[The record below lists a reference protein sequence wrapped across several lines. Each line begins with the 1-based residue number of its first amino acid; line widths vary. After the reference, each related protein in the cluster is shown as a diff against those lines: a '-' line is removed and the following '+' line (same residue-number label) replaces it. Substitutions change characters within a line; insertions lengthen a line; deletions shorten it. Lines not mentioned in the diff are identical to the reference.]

1 MSTQWLPQPLCAGL
15 AAAAFLLIGCGGN
28 TSLPQTFGP
37 AQSRSILAP
46 ITQSDPHFA
55 VTSTTFE
62 NDKRVPQSMVYNGIA
77 GSTCTGGDKSPQLSW
92 HGAPSATHSYTV
104 LMFDVTASFTH
115 WGMYNI
121 PASTTS
127 LPENAGVAGS
137 TFGPQVINDFF
148 AAAKYDGPCPPPGL
162 VHHYVITV
170 FAIDCTLD
178 LPSPPGF
185 PPVGETLLYAL
196 LEGRAHIIA
205 TTSITGL
212 YST

>member
-1 MSTQWLPQPLCAGL
+1 
-15 AAAAFLLIGCGGN
+15 
-28 TSLPQTFGP
+28 
-37 AQSRSILAP
+37 
-46 ITQSDPHFA
+46 
-55 VTSTTFE
+55 
-62 NDKRVPQSMVYNGIA
+62 
-77 GSTCTGGDKSPQLSW
+77 
-92 HGAPSATHSYTV
+92 
-104 LMFDVTASFTH
+104 MFDVTASFTH

-137 TFGPQVINDFF
+137 TYGPQVINDFF

-162 VHHYVITV
+162 VHHYVVTV
-170 FAIDCTLD
+170 FAIDCTVD
-178 LPSPPGF
+178 LPNPPGF